1 MTLKNHVLVIILII
15 TSSCKDNKIFSPEKK
30 VQKEVKKEN
39 INSYEVQQIG
49 RLYQPANII
58 IKVNN
63 IGGNTEKEDYQITLT
78 NSNLLDSKL
87 EDLQMHSK
95 KIAALYNTFL
105 TKTLKPFNVQK
116 IIVKIEH
123 RNGKNNSFEF
133 TEQKFIKK

>member
-1 MTLKNHVLVIILII
+1 MKNHVLVIILII

-123 RNGKNNSFEF
+123 KNGKNNSFEF